1 MNAAIRLYRIPDNW
15 HRRSLARNLVGILV
29 FSIVLGCVSLWPTT
43 SRYSLLCTLVYS
55 LIVLLSCCD
64 VFVLTPM
71 AMRHTTVYISDAELS
86 INRGKTWL
94 RVTRIPRKRINSV
107 RLSQSLLS
115 RKYSHARLVVT
126 ATTAVIDLP
135 ILSLADAQQIADEIA
150 SG

>member
-1 MNAAIRLYRIPDNW
+1 
-15 HRRSLARNLVGILV
+15 
-29 FSIVLGCVSLWPTT
+29 
-43 SRYSLLCTLVYS
+43 
-55 LIVLLSCCD
+55 
-64 VFVLTPM
+64 
-71 AMRHTTVYISDAELS
+71 MRHTTVYISDAELS